1 MYDNEEVTVQVKV
14 GAKGEVTHV
23 TVQAQSE
30 YEAVRFIKRRI
41 MDLEGKTASSGNEP
55 TNNVEL
61 VTAMM
66 EFSRFGALAQGF
78 IIEAI
83 TRYAKLVS
91 TSSPEHYGQGSVVSP
106 EAWIGVAKEIKTK
119 MDAFYKRTN

>member
-1 MYDNEEVTVQVKV
+1 MYDDEEVVVEIKI
-14 GAKGEVTHV
+14 GNKGQTDVRIM
-23 TVQAQSE
+23 AQSE
-30 YEAVRFIKRRI
+30 FEAISFVRRRI
-41 MDLEGKTASSGNEP
+41 AALDGKTASSGNEP

-66 EFSRFGALAQGF
+66 EFSKFGALAQAF
-78 IIEAI
+78 VIESV
-83 TRYAKLVS
+83 TRYAKQVAVS
-91 TSSPEHYGQGSVVSP
+91 TPEQYGEASIVSP